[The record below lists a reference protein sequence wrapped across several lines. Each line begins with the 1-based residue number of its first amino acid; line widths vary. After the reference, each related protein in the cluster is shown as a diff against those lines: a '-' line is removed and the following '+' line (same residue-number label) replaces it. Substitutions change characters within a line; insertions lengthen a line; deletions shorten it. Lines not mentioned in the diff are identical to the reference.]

1 MKKPLSIIAVCGF
14 VLVGCSTTHH
24 VTKWEYRMASSLSEV
39 NQLAD
44 QGWIVVN
51 FAMPGQGG
59 PNQYLLK
66 RSKP

>member
-1 MKKPLSIIAVCGF
+1 MV
-14 VLVGCSTTHH
+14 
-24 VTKWEYRMASSLSEV
+24 ESLKEV

-66 RSKP
+66 RAKP